1 MINKFL
7 FFFVLLLS
15 QVGHCNLI
23 VQRIDSGVFFV
34 RGTIDENNLVPYSL
48 SPRSTFYV
56 NIYETDDSFYDHKD
70 SSADYCLGSKEDVA
84 KYMNDKLR
92 PGLSV
97 TRAGPFSVVDPTWTV
112 SVQCQSGQN
121 TAWMIKER
129 VAALPPGRISCSVS
143 HPTTVSFGSV
153 TLGGRKDIYS
163 QVRISCTNPADATVT
178 MSKSTVNLDD
188 AVVNYYFPGDKKY
201 FSARVKK
208 FTPTIFNI
216 RYALEATGNTL
227 GYKSG
232 SAVMTVNW
240 Q

>member
-7 FFFVLLLS
+7 FFFVLLLP

-23 VQRIDSGVFFV
+23 MERINSGGFFV
-34 RGTIDENNLVPYSL
+34 RGSIDKNNLVPYQGQ
-48 SPRSTFYV
+48 PYGIFHV
-56 NIYETDDSFYDHKD
+56 NIHETDDSFYDYQD
-70 SSADYCLGSKEDVA
+70 SSADYCLGSKEDVE

-92 PGLSV
+92 SGLSV
-97 TRAGPFSVVDPTWTV
+97 TRAGPFTDNGETWTV
-112 SVQCQSGQN
+112 YVTCKSGPN
-121 TAWMIKER
+121 TAWIVREK
-129 VAALPPGRISCSVS
+129 VASMPPGRISCSVS

-153 TLGGRKDIYS
+153 TLGGRKEITS
-163 QVRISCTNPADATVT
+163 PVSIRCTYPADATVT

-188 AVVNYYFPGDKKY
+188 AVVNYYFPGDRKY

-208 FTPTIFNI
+208 FYSTDFNV
-216 RYALEATGNTL
+216 RYALEGTGNTL